1 MKIKPSVPQI
11 WLFLFGIIFPIV
23 LSAQN
28 IEPQNIYRVRV
39 NSRYVLE
46 NGQRTKDFFAIGQL
60 ISDSLGRVHT
70 EIDYDWITHYPNNY
84 RWHYFTGQ
92 TKYKTDFFINE
103 KLSRIEEYKID
114 ENERLSELT
123 VKYVSSNDTT
133 FSVRVEYK
141 YDPNGTILQTKG
153 FNAKGKKIYTSN
165 HKYNDQGTE
174 ILRKLKGK
182 SIIPPDSILLL
193 SRMPMYDSLG
203 RITEELLIT
212 NKLSEGKSTKTIKY
226 SYDTSGNLIG
236 YIEQDEKGNQLV
248 RKEYTYRKDNRVQQM
263 KVFDAKDNLID
274 WQAWR
279 YEIYKTNDRRQRV
292 LE

>member
-28 IEPQNIYRVRV
+28 REPQNIYRVRV

-248 RKEYTYRKDNRVQQM
+248 R
-263 KVFDAKDNLID
+263 
-274 WQAWR
+274 
-279 YEIYKTNDRRQRV
+279 
-292 LE
+292 